1 MKSGGFVSQ
10 DRLNGG
16 DNRKGIRPNSPP
28 NRNASINASISGGGS
43 DFSGDNSDGLRLTVA
58 RRFMRMMRA
67 HDRIRMQLLTEH
79 QNVNRRMMRM
89 RRI

>member
-16 DNRKGIRPNSPP
+16 DNRKGIRPSTPP
-28 NRNASINASISGGGS
+28 NRNASISGGGS
-43 DFSGDNSDGLRLTVA
+43 DVSGDNSDGLRSTVA

-79 QNVNRRMMRM
+79 QNVNRRMTRM